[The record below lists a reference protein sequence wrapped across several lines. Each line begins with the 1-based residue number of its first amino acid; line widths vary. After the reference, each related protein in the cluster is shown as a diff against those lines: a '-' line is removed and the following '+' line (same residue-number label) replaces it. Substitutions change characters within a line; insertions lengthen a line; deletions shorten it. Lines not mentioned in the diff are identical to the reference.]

1 MNMNGRSIR
10 LPFRIHLVVLAA
22 LFILALFMWWP
33 LPLVIT
39 TRVPGTP
46 TWAFDE
52 STFLWNI
59 WYFQHAL
66 LRLETSPLH
75 ADIIWHP
82 VGIDLIL
89 YTYNVL
95 NALLA
100 APLYWATGNVAFASN
115 IILIVQTVLSGYGV
129 FLLVLYLLR
138 STSGEGGQERVLPG
152 DVTRGD
158 ARLGRY
164 VAAAFVAALVYAFAS
179 NRAVYAAMGHYDM
192 VSTGFIPFYVL
203 YLLRA
208 LDRAGTRQ
216 GFRDAALAG
225 LMFTLAVLAEMI
237 FAVFLAIFTFIAFL
251 TYGVKTLDARGE
263 TTASLEE
270 GDTRVPWRMWMWR
283 AVSLAVIG
291 TVAAVLWSPVL
302 IPVVRE
308 LLTGDYVL
316 KGWGDSI
323 KLSVDLFGFITP
335 TALHPLWGMDWAR
348 ALRMV
353 EEGTSRFSDIN
364 TVFVGYVTLALAL
377 LGLFVARRAARVWGW
392 AGLIFALLCLGPFL
406 QINGRWQF
414 DLDGIPVTIP
424 MPFALLH
431 YIPFVRGNRAPNRN
445 SVLLMLALAMLVAY
459 GLSWLW
465 PRLARMHRRLPPMAT
480 VVVAL
485 LILFEHAA
493 FPLPTSDARIPAVY
507 DLVAAEPGEFTL
519 LQVPLGWRN
528 SFGVFGVE
536 RTQIQYYQVRH
547 GKPMLGGNISR
558 APEFKMAYFR
568 RIPLFQAIADVE
580 FGKEPDPALV
590 EKARAQ
596 APELMRLYNV
606 RYVLLFPPIPGRYPY
621 AQTWE
626 RTWAFVR
633 DVLPLE
639 ESPFW
644 AEDGIEAYRVIQPS
658 APVAMSVDLG
668 EPGTAPYR
676 GEGWYENE
684 VIQGRS
690 AVWAGANGTEA
701 RVFLRADGDAPHIL
715 TLSVLP
721 FAYPNAPPQTLQ
733 VWINGRPVG
742 PMMSLNNGWQDLAVE
757 VPAGVTRNHTNVI
770 TLRFG
775 WTKRPRDVFEGRR
788 HIGSTGVE
796 VPVDVEITAFADG
809 AYMSTVDDDGTRHD
823 VSYGR
828 RGYNLTLLDPQTG
841 RVIDKTGFDTYANAY
856 EAQSMARYI
865 ESIPA
870 GTIVLVATKGDAARH
885 LTDDAVAALRKL
897 GGQVDLRQHP
907 GQFHALVGVK
917 GAAPATAEEVVAAPS
932 AYIYLGDYPDFR
944 TLGIAVDKIAL
955 TPLEE

>member
-1 MNMNGRSIR
+1 M
-10 LPFRIHLVVLAA
+10 
-22 LFILALFMWWP
+22 
-33 LPLVIT
+33 VIT

-66 LRLETSPLH
+66 LHLATNPLH
-75 ADIIWHP
+75 SDLIWHP
-82 VGIDLIL
+82 LGIDLIL
-89 YTYNVL
+89 YTYNIL

-100 APLYWATGNVAFASN
+100 APFYWATGNIALASN
-115 IILIVQTVLSGYGV
+115 LVLVLHTTLSGYGV
-129 FLLVLYLLR
+129 FLLLLYLLR
-138 STSGEGGQERVLPG
+138 PRVPKEGASPQDTELSTRAEG
-152 DVTRGD
+152 
-158 ARLGRY
+158 ARREGHIL
-164 VAAAFVAALVYAFAS
+164 AAFVAALVYAFAS

-208 LDRAGTRQ
+208 LERAGTRR
-216 GFRDAALAG
+216 GLRDAVLAG
-225 LMFTLAVLAEMI
+225 LFFTLNALAEMI
-237 FAVFLAIFTFIAFL
+237 FAVFLGIFTLIAFFAWPGRNY
-251 TYGVKTLDARGE
+251 THDALSSRG
-263 TTASLEE
+263 
-270 GDTRVPWRMWMWR
+270 RWRELLMR
-283 AVSLAVIG
+283 LATLAVTG
-291 TVAAVLWSPVL
+291 AVAAVLWSPVL
-302 IPVVRE
+302 VPVVRE
-308 LLTGDYVL
+308 LLTGNYVL

-323 KLSVDLFGFITP
+323 KLSVDLLGFITP

-364 TVFVGYVTLALAL
+364 TVFVGYATLALAL
-377 LGLFVARRAARVWGW
+377 VGLIVARGRARLWGW
-392 AGLIFALLCLGPFL
+392 TALIFALLCLGPFL

-414 DLDGIPVTIP
+414 DLDGVPATIP

-445 SVLLMLALAMLVAY
+445 SVLLMLALAVLVAY
-459 GLSWLW
+459 GLLWLQA
-465 PRLARMHRRLPPMAT
+465 RLARVHQRLPWA
-480 VVVAL
+480 VASLAAL

-493 FPLPTSDARIPAVY
+493 VPLPTSDARIPAVY
-507 DLVAAEPGEFTL
+507 DIIAAEPGDFTL

-590 EKARAQ
+590 EQARAQ

-606 RYVLLFPPIPGRYPY
+606 RYVILFPPIPGRYPY

-626 RTWAFVR
+626 RAWAFVR
-633 DVLPLE
+633 DILPLE
-639 ESPFW
+639 KTPFW
-644 AEDGIEAYRVIQPS
+644 TGDGIEAYRVIQPS
-658 APVAMSVDLG
+658 APIAMSVDLG

-676 GEGWYENE
+676 GKGWYEDE

-701 RVFLRADGDAPHIL
+701 RVFLRADGDGPHTL

-733 VWINGRPVG
+733 VWVNGRPV
-742 PMMSLNNGWQDLAVE
+742 SNVLALNAGWQEVVVD
-757 VPAGVTRNHTNVI
+757 VPAGVTRDHTNVI

-788 HIGSTGVE
+788 LIGSTGVQ

-809 AYMSTVDDDGTRHD
+809 AYMNTVEDDGTRHN

-828 RGYNLTLLDPQTG
+828 RGYNFTLIDPRTG
-841 RVIDKTGFDTYANAY
+841 KVLDKTGFDTYANEY
-856 EAQSMARYI
+856 EAQKMARYI
-865 ESIPA
+865 ESIPE

-885 LTDDAVAALRKL
+885 LTDEAAAALRTL
-897 GGQVDLRQHP
+897 GGRVDLRQHP
-907 GQFHALVGVK
+907 GQFHAMVGVK
-917 GAAPATAEEVVAAPS
+917 GTAPGTAEEVVAAPS

-944 TLGIAVDKIAL
+944 TLGIAVDRITLQPAAR
-955 TPLEE
+955 